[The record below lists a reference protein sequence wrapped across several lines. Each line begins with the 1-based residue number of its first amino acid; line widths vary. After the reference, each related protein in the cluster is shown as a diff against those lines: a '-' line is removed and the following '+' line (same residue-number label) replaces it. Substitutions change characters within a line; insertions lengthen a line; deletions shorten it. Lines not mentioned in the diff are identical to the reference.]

1 MDNYIKKRDNVDT
14 VIEYTKNDFHF
25 FYPTISKQVGY
36 IDDVIKLDKDI
47 VISNL
52 KLLLKHIEAVSYVKK
67 VIKNE
72 TITEK
77 NLLIDNILNEPLSLL
92 KGGTTLYKL
101 LIPKNLQG
109 FLSLNTIFGTGDDE
123 LRFYS
128 ANSIMYYLQKNT
140 KWRLNKMTKE
150 EFEKNI
156 LTWDSIKEK
165 SQEVQDR
172 YKKVIKCW
180 VDQKWLD
187 NVFQQIKLKSYDQI
201 PDKDRKKLTCPE

>member
-128 ANSIMYYLQKNT
+128 ANSIMYYLQNMGM
-140 KWRLNKMTKE
+140 L
-150 EFEKNI
+150 
-156 LTWDSIKEK
+156 
-165 SQEVQDR
+165 Q
-172 YKKVIKCW
+172 
-180 VDQKWLD
+180 
-187 NVFQQIKLKSYDQI
+187 
-201 PDKDRKKLTCPE
+201 